1 VAIVV
6 GLVVLG
12 VTRLGGGGSDSAS
25 GGGDSGG
32 GGRAGKGG
40 GGQAT
45 SIPFEPF
52 TRATAFT
59 VEVPKGWEIRQ
70 LERHNKTSI
79 KTKLVKP
86 DGGGNVQIVQE
97 PTAQSPTERAQNALD
112 ERQLEADQ
120 AGTTFTPLI
129 DPPEQSTV
137 GGGRSAALL
146 GYQWKEEPG
155 MPPEPVSVF
164 NYVFDDAGSGW
175 RTRAAIAGTNAKSA
189 DQAKAIATHMAS
201 TLQPK

>member
-12 VTRLGGGGSDSAS
+12 VTQLGGGGSDSAN

-32 GGRAGKGG
+32 GGGAGNGG
-40 GGQAT
+40 GAKAG
-45 SIPFEPF
+45 IPFEPF
-52 TRATAFT
+52 TKATAFA
-59 VEVPKGWEIRQ
+59 VEAPKGWELRQ
-70 LERHNKTSI
+70 LERQNKTSI

-97 PTAQSPTERAQNALD
+97 STAQSPTERAQNALD
-112 ERQLEADQ
+112 ERQQEADQ

-137 GGGRSAALL
+137 GGRSAALL

-164 NYVFDDAGSGW
+164 NYVFDDTSSGW
-175 RTRAAIAGTNAKSA
+175 RTRAAIAGTNAKTQK
-189 DQAKAIATHMAS
+189 QAKAIATQMAS